1 MSEPKWIPENAIRLM
16 HDALIREHG
25 GSYGILDM
33 GILASTLAKPKNLF
47 CYGQNVTLF
56 DLAAAYGYGFVKNH
70 CFIDGNKRVA
80 LTAVD
85 VFLQLNGFELV
96 ADEAEAAAF
105 FLNLAASLDSPEA
118 EQSRLSQWI
127 AVNMRSL
134 TQEPLDN

>member
-1 MSEPKWIPENAIRLM
+1 M

-25 GSYGILDM
+25 GSYGILDA
-33 GILASTLAKPKNLF
+33 GLLASTLAKPKNLF
-47 CYGQNVTLF
+47 HYGQDITVF

-70 CFIDGNKRVA
+70 CFVDGNKRVA

-105 FLNLAASLDSPEA
+105 FLDLAASPADSPEA
-118 EQSRLSQWI
+118 EQENLSKWI
-127 AVNMRSL
+127 AANVRSL
-134 TQEPLDN
+134 NEI